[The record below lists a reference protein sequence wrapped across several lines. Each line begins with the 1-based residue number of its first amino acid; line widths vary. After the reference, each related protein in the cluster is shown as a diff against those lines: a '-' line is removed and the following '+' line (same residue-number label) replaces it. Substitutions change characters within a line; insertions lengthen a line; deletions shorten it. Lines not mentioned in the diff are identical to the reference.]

1 MMENKR
7 EKDMPRGKNSKKK
20 EKDVNSM
27 SKSEMDAFL
36 RSDKKEN
43 KSVDNVSAGSFVVFF
58 LPAFLIVGLPV

>member
-1 MMENKR
+1 
-7 EKDMPRGKNSKKK
+7 MPRGKNSKKK